1 MIFAILTLVSALSIS
16 CIAAY
21 FSIIGLATI
30 FPGSIAAVIAMGS
43 ALEVG
48 KIIAAIW
55 LHKNWKSAPKMIK
68 IYLFSAIVVLM
79 GITSMGIFGFLSK
92 SHIEHEQNSEKAQ
105 ALVQQVETK
114 ISRQQDYISRQKE
127 LIAQNEDKNRNLSD
141 KSSDNIELEQK
152 KISQLTEQLEK
163 DIALDSKMLDP
174 IQARIN
180 ELNQELNEVKN
191 GPGGL
196 FSNKK
201 KKIEDK
207 VTEQATEREELKT
220 KKQEIES
227 RISKYRDETSSIISD
242 IRQRIQEYQT
252 IGFQKP
258 EDTELKI
265 EELNRNISEALNI
278 IDNLEREKFELDDGS
293 RQLEAEIGPIKYVAE
308 LIADFTGMQFDM
320 GKAVRIVII
329 ILIFVF
335 DPLAILLVLAA
346 HISLSKRFPKAMQ
359 DETVVFEKSTEIELK
374 IKELDRQQIDLEEK
388 QKDID
393 QESKILS
400 LKENQVQKY
409 QKEVSAAKE
418 ELRKI
423 KIQCQQEIIKK
434 EDSSVVSK
442 EIEELIKQK
451 TIAENDIKQIKI
463 SKAKLLN
470 KADEAAKNVSEIKE
484 IMISHKSQSN
494 AIDELKSE
502 ICVSANALS
511 EIKNQVTAL
520 EQEKEDLYIK
530 NINLEKQLLNKS
542 QEVNINPNTELENK
556 ISELT
561 TQKNQLLKENIE
573 IKNRKISII
582 TCSILPNGRYL
593 LEVPCKHSGSHC
605 FERLNNFTKEDIYKF
620 SDISDKIDL
629 ADIGKDP
636 SIKESIFNSM
646 VKNLVD
652 QHVDN
657 RTYHNIKPKYKYKA

>member
-1 MIFAILTLVSALSIS
+1 MIFAILTLISALSIS

-30 FPGSIAAVIAMGS
+30 FPGSITAVIAMGS

-92 SHIEHEQNSEKAQ
+92 SHIEHEQNSVRAQ

-127 LIAQNEDKNRNLSD
+127 LIAQNEDKNQNLSD

-163 DIALDSKMLDP
+163 DIALDSKMLEP

-180 ELNQELNEVKN
+180 QLNQELNEVKN
-191 GPGGL
+191 GAGGL

-207 VTEQATEREELKT
+207 VVEQAAEREELKG
-220 KKQEIES
+220 KKQEIEL
-227 RISKYRDETSSIISD
+227 RISEYRNETSAIISD
-242 IRQRIQEYQT
+242 IRKRIQEYQT
-252 IGFQKP
+252 IGFEKP

-265 EELNRNISEALNI
+265 EELNNNISKALDI
-278 IDNLEREKFELDDGS
+278 IDDLEREKFDLDDGS
-293 RQLEAEIGPIKYVAE
+293 RQLEAEVGPIKYVAE

-359 DETVVFEKSTEIELK
+359 DEVVVFEKSTEIELK
-374 IKELDRQQIDLEEK
+374 IKELDRQQIDLEER

-393 QESKILS
+393 QENKILS
-400 LKENQVQKY
+400 LKEDQVQKY
-409 QKEVSAAKE
+409 QEEVSVAKE
-418 ELRKI
+418 DLRKI
-423 KIQCQQEIIKK
+423 KIECQQEILKK
-434 EDSSVVSK
+434 EDSSIVSK
-442 EIEELIKQK
+442 EIEDLIRQK
-451 TIAENDIKQIKI
+451 NIAENDVKEIKI
-463 SKAKLLN
+463 KKAKLL
-470 KADEAAKNVSEIKE
+470 E
-484 IMISHKSQSN
+484 QLSN
-494 AIDELKSE
+494 KSE
-502 ICVSANALS
+502 EA
-511 EIKNQVTAL
+511 K
-520 EQEKEDLYIK
+520 
-530 NINLEKQLLNKS
+530 INSNK
-542 QEVNINPNTELENK
+542 ELENK

-561 TQKNQLLKENIE
+561 AQKNQLLKENIE